1 MDEALLADKGIH
13 PEESIAAS
21 VEGYRL
27 IIGERATLI
36 PNAGHRAYGVLMTLD
51 AHDVDALYS
60 DASVADYRPESV
72 DIDLPDGRRST
83 AVTYLLPEHRVTGTN
98 REYAKALHALASRLG
113 FPDGYLSELNEML

>member
-1 MDEALLADKGIH
+1 
-13 PEESIAAS
+13 
-21 VEGYRL
+21 
-27 IIGERATLI
+27 
-36 PNAGHRAYGVLMTLD
+36 MTLD